1 MKAQRSLL
9 SVILAVAACFLAP
22 VVQAADVKGRVV
34 TPAGEP
40 VAQAIVFVK
49 EGSLPPPEG
58 DRPIA
63 IMDQIDKEF
72 VPHVLP
78 IVVGTPVRFPN
89 HDQIHHHVYSFSR
102 LKSFD
107 LPLYRDEEPPPVVFD
122 RTGAIRIGC
131 NIHDWMSGV
140 ILVLPTRYFATSDVT
155 GTFVL
160 RDLPPGS
167 HTLLVWH
174 ERSGLKVD
182 ETAQLVEVGSTAP
195 PELSFTL
202 PLQDVHER
210 ARENGAREYR

>member
-1 MKAQRSLL
+1 MKVARSLL
-9 SVILAVAACFLAP
+9 SLILAAAACLLAP
-22 VVQAADVKGRVV
+22 AVHAADVKGRVV

-40 VAQAIVFVK
+40 VEQAIVFLK

-58 DRPIA
+58 DRPAA

-122 RTGAIRIGC
+122 RIGAIRIGC

-140 ILVLPTRYFATSDVT
+140 ILVLPTKYFATSDST
-155 GTFVL
+155 GAFVL

-174 ERSGLKVD
+174 ERSGLKVE
-182 ETAQLVEVGSTAP
+182 ETAQLVEVGSTAL
-195 PELSFTL
+195 PELRFTL
-202 PLQDVHER
+202 PLQDVRER
-210 ARENGAREYR
+210 PRENGAREYR